1 MRAKAHRF
9 PRYPAGKEQPLGH
22 FTGMKKKDFYT
33 GLIMLI
39 LSGTILVLILGS
51 PTVSDSSGPGPF
63 FLPAIAALVI
73 AGLSIALLVQ
83 NAKGPAT
90 VPDALPAKRMWNRI
104 LWIGVWCFA
113 YGFTIERLGYLLST
127 GAVTF
132 ALLAYFNRRKWFLN
146 IFFSLI
152 TPASIYI
159 LFDTLLKIPLPKG
172 WFGF

>member
-1 MRAKAHRF
+1 M
-9 PRYPAGKEQPLGH
+9 
-22 FTGMKKKDFYT
+22 TKKDFYT
-33 GLIMLI
+33 GLIMLL
-39 LSGTILVLILGS
+39 LSGAIFAQILRS
-51 PTVSDSSGPGPF
+51 PPAPDSSGPGPF

-73 AGLSIALLVQ
+73 TGLSIALLVQ
-83 NAKGPAT
+83 SSKQPEPASKA
-90 VPDALPAKRMWNRI
+90 PRGKRMWNRI
-104 LWIGVWCFA
+104 LWIMIWCFGYA
-113 YGFTIERLGYLLST
+113 FTIERLGYLLST
-127 GAVTF
+127 GIVTF

>member
-1 MRAKAHRF
+1 
-9 PRYPAGKEQPLGH
+9 
-22 FTGMKKKDFYT
+22 
-33 GLIMLI
+33 MLI
-39 LSGTILVLILGS
+39 LSGTILVLILRS
-51 PTVSDSSGPGPF
+51 PSVSDSSGPGPF
-63 FLPAIAALVI
+63 FLPAIVALVI

-83 NAKGPAT
+83 SSKGPE
-90 VPDALPAKRMWNRI
+90 PASKAPREKRMWNRI
-104 LWIGVWCFA
+104 LWIMIWCFGYA
-113 YGFTIERLGYLLST
+113 ITIERLGYLLST
-127 GAVTF
+127 GIVTF